1 MVALLAK
8 PLAAILSGV
17 STSSSESRGAGGTPG
32 GTGQFIVGLV
42 MVVAGGY
49 LILNQVQ
56 VTTSSWRFGQYGGFG
71 LTLLPLLAGIGILFY
86 SGKSV
91 IGWPLT
97 IAGTAIILASI
108 LMNLDIYFRQTT
120 LFNTIV
126 MLGLLFGG
134 LGILARSLRSA

>member
-32 GTGQFIVGLV
+32 GVGQFIVGLV

-56 VTTSSWRFGQYGGFG
+56 VTTSSWRFGHYGGFG

-91 IGWPLT
+91 IGWLLT

-108 LMNLDIYFRQTT
+108 LMNMDIYFRQTT

>member
-91 IGWPLT
+91 IGWLLT

-108 LMNLDIYFRQTT
+108 LMNMDIYFRQTT